1 MDIIFSAIRKQ
12 VINFGSS
19 GEQAF
24 DTIPSP
30 WWKWLRKTA
39 AEEGWRQGRTDRQG
53 ALEPQ
58 EVRGLEGESAES
70 WAATQ

>member
-1 MDIIFSAIRKQ
+1 MDIIFNAIRKQ

-30 WWKWLRKTA
+30 WWKWPAQDGCSRRGLA
-39 AEEGWRQGRTDRQG
+39 AGTDRQG